1 MTPDKTSLDALR
13 IDRSDAASASSYWRV
28 WVFLLLVLAAAGG
41 WYVWKQRPVPIQ
53 VRTVAAVS
61 PAQAETA
68 AAKLS
73 SSSLLDGSGYVTARL
88 QSTVSAKV
96 TGKVVEVLV
105 EEGMK
110 VEQGQVLARLDST
123 NIEAGLNLAQARL
136 ASARQ
141 LIEETKPTV
150 LFAEQELERFRNLV
164 NSKATSAS
172 DLNRAQAEATSL
184 KARLERLKADVSVAE
199 REVAQWQQQMD
210 DMIIRAPF
218 AGVIT
223 SKDAQPGEMISPMSA
238 GGGFTRT
245 GICTLVD
252 MTSLEIEVDVNES
265 YINKVREGQP
275 VLARLDAYP
284 DEKLPARVIA
294 IIPTADRQKATVRV
308 RVGFEKPDPRIL
320 PEMGVKVSF
329 QAPAENTPQAATSTA
344 EEPPKAK
351 AAVPEAAVQN
361 VDGRSIVWVV
371 NGSRVERRAVGVA
384 GRKSG
389 DVLLDAGLTPGERV
403 VVKADRPLTDGALI
417 EELKP

>member
-1 MTPDKTSLDALR
+1 MTPDKISLDALR
-13 IDRSDAASASSYWRV
+13 IDRSDAASARSYGRV
-28 WVFLLLVLAAAGG
+28 WIFLFLVLAAGGG
-41 WYVWKQRPVPIQ
+41 WYAWQQRPVPIP
-53 VRTVAAVS
+53 VRTVVAVS

-68 AAKLS
+68 AAKIS

-110 VEQGQVLARLDST
+110 VEQGQVLARLDAT

-141 LIEETKPTV
+141 LIEETKPNV

-172 DLNRAQAEATSL
+172 DLNRAQAEATAL
-184 KARLERLKADVSVAE
+184 KARLERLKADVVVAE

-265 YINKVREGQP
+265 YINKVREDQP

-308 RVGFEKPDPRIL
+308 RVGFDKPDPRIL

-329 QAPAENTPQAATSTA
+329 QAPAESPAKAAPSA
-344 EEPPKAK
+344 AQEPPKAK
-351 AAVPEAAVQN
+351 AAVPEAAVQE
-361 VDGRSIVWVV
+361 VEGRSIVWVV
-371 NGSRVERRAVGVA
+371 DAGRVKRRAVGVA

-403 VVKADRPLTDGALI
+403 VVKTERPLSDGALI
-417 EELKP
+417 EELNP